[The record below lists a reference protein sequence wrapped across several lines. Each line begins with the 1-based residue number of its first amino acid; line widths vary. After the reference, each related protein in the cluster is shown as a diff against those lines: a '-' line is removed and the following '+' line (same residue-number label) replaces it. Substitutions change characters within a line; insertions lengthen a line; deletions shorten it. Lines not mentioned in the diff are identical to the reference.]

1 MTETAA
7 DAGGLTWL
15 LDSFADRAPGVRHA
29 VILSS
34 DGLLVARTRN
44 LDRND
49 ADHLSAVAAGFHS
62 LANGAGDHFG
72 CGEVR
77 RTVVDLTHGFLFVM
91 AAGDGARMAVLAE
104 PDADAGLVAY
114 EMSMLVRRM
123 GEHMAILPRYGNSPY
138 EDR

>member
-1 MTETAA
+1 MTETTA
-7 DAGGLTWL
+7 DAGGLAWL
-15 LDSFADRAPGVRHA
+15 LDSFADRAPAVRHA
-29 VILSS
+29 VILSG

-77 RTVVDLTHGFLFVM
+77 RTVVDLTHGFLFVT
-91 AAGDGARMAVLAE
+91 AAGAGARLAVIAE

-123 GEHMAILPRYGNSPY
+123 GEHMAILPRFENAPH
-138 EDR
+138 ETR